1 MNPALKR
8 SLRYIIILGVAAY
21 LVANQDF
28 QNIVRR
34 FFALRS
40 IKSQAME
47 VDKAYQSMRQERQRI
62 LKDDV
67 YLEKLARRDLKMAK
81 PGELDFRFQP
91 PAKPQEHEKK

>member
-1 MNPALKR
+1 MSPALKR
-8 SLRYIIILGVAAY
+8 SLRYIAILGVVAY

-34 FFALRS
+34 FFDLRS
-40 IKSQAME
+40 IKAEASAL
-47 VDKAYQSMRQERQRI
+47 DKDYQSMRQERQRI
-62 LKDDV
+62 QKDDV

-91 PAKPQEHEKK
+91 PKPASEEKSK